1 MKLEKIAKQE
11 VEVAY
16 LHADMGVRYWE
27 DASVNGVDEGDDP
40 TIPLAEGDSWRIT
53 IELATGR
60 IVNWPAGVTAS
71 THYKVCDAGVYQL
84 LDAQLVEVA
93 VKDGY
98 VPKMLSPGGNGYGDY
113 VIMTIDGDGKIEDW
127 KADLSYFAPDEE

>member
-1 MKLEKIAKQE
+1 MKFENIVKQE

-60 IVNWPAGVTAS
+60 IVNWPTGVTAA

-84 LDAQLVEVA
+84 LDAQLIEVA
-93 VKDGY
+93 KKDGY
-98 VPKMLSPGGNGYGDY
+98 VPKMLSPGGGYGDY
-113 VIMTIDGDGKIEDW
+113 VIMEIESDGTIKDW